1 MAELCCVVSAIAGS
15 VKEEDLECLASD
27 EVRDED
33 TAMSSDEIPASQ
45 VVSVTSKTGMKS
57 YEVTFPWLKR
67 TKLSA
72 LQLI

>member
-1 MAELCCVVSAIAGS
+1 MVSAISGS

-33 TAMSSDEIPASQ
+33 TAMSSDEIPAGQ
-45 VVSVTSKTGMKS
+45 VVSVTSKTEMKS
-57 YEVTFPWLKR
+57 EEVTFPWLNR
-67 TKLSA
+67 TELSA